1 MAALDS
7 FADLLKKLSID
18 IQATQGTGP
27 FAPTGPL
34 GEGAQASVEAQRA
47 QGIGVA
53 APAGQAE
60 ASLRGPRQPG
70 RARKALGQETGRRR
84 RRLERG
90 GGGRAAQIL
99 TGGRGTLGLPE
110 IGARTLGGR

>member
-1 MAALDS
+1 MSALGGFAA
-7 FADLLKKLSID
+7 LLKKLSID

-27 FAPTGPL
+27 FAQTGPL
-34 GEGAQASVEAQRA
+34 GEGGQASVESQRA

-70 RARKALGQETGRRR
+70 RAGRALGQEQRSRR
-84 RRLERG
+84 RRLQRG

-99 TGGRGTLGLPE
+99 TAGNLGLPE